1 VRRWR
6 GEDNSTSRDQRH
18 DCLEDDVEWA
28 RRDYAGEVNAEER
41 EGEVERWGQK
51 GGWRRHL
58 GRTGRTTRWRGHRQ
72 EKRLGEMVPWEKT
85 RWIEHRQRNFG
96 A

>member
-51 GGWRRHL
+51 
-58 GRTGRTTRWRGHRQ
+58 
-72 EKRLGEMVPWEKT
+72 
-85 RWIEHRQRNFG
+85 
-96 A
+96 